1 MSKKGLGRGLQAL
14 ISDEIGDEQEIK
26 ELFIAMIDPNPDQ
39 PRREFEEQAL
49 NDLAESI
56 RVHGLLQ
63 PILVRPIGERYIII
77 AGERR
82 LRAAKMAGFTKI
94 KCIVQVCSD
103 QEMTERALIE
113 NIQRADLSPIEE
125 GLAYEKLIKD
135 YGLNQ
140 EQVAQRVGKAR
151 ATVANLLRVI
161 QLPGAVL
168 DLLRDN
174 KISLGH
180 AKVLLGVKD
189 TSLQVLTAEKAAK
202 EQLSVRETENL
213 INRLNEKTVK
223 TKLLRETDQ
232 LLKGVQDR
240 LRSNFQTKVNIKG
253 SNRRGSI
260 EIQYFSQEEL
270 NRLLELWNITIE

>member
-14 ISDEIGDEQEIK
+14 ISDEIGDDPGIK
-26 ELFIAMIDPNPDQ
+26 ELSISMIDPNPDQ
-39 PRREFEEQAL
+39 PRREFEQHAL
-49 NDLAESI
+49 DDLADSI

-63 PILVRPIGERYIII
+63 PILVRPVGERYIII

-82 LRAAKMAGFTKI
+82 LRAAKIAGLTKI
-94 KCIVQVCSD
+94 KCIVQLCSD

-125 GLAYEKLIKD
+125 GFAYDNLIKN
-135 YGLNQ
+135 YGLSQ

-161 QLPGAVL
+161 QLPVSVL
-168 DLLRDN
+168 DLLREN

-223 TKLLRETDQ
+223 SKPAREVNH
-232 LLKGVQDR
+232 LLKNVQDR
-240 LRSNFQTKVNIKG
+240 LRTNFQTKVNIKG
-253 SNRRGSI
+253 DNRRGSI

-270 NRLLELWNITIE
+270 NRLLELWDITIE